1 MARPASWATWILRAC
16 GWTVSATV
24 PDYKKYVI
32 CVAPHTSNWDFI
44 MGELAYLSLGRR
56 AGFLMKKDW
65 FFFPLGCFFKAIGG
79 IPVERSRH
87 TDMVEQV
94 ALRFDEAD
102 SLAIAITPE
111 ATRKPN
117 KEWKRGFYYIARRA
131 GVPIVLAYI
140 DYGKKRIG
148 IDREFTPTDDVEADM
163 NEIKRYYMQ
172 FEGKNKDNFIT
183 GLE

>member
-1 MARPASWATWILRAC
+1 
-16 GWTVSATV
+16 
-24 PDYKKYVI
+24 
-32 CVAPHTSNWDFI
+32 
-44 MGELAYLSLGRR
+44 
-56 AGFLMKKDW
+56 
-65 FFFPLGCFFKAIGG
+65 
-79 IPVERSRH
+79 
-87 TDMVEQV
+87 MVEQV
-94 ALRFDEAD
+94 AQRFDAAD

-148 IDREFTPTDDVEADM
+148 LDREFTPTGDIEADM

-172 FEGKNKDNFIT
+172 FEGKNKNNFIT